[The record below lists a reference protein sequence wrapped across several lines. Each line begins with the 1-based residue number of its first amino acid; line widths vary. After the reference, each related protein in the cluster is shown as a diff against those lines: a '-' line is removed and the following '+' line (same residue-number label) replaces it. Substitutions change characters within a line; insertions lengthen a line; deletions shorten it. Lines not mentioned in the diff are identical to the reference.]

1 MPLYNYR
8 AVTRDGRNVE
18 GAYEGKDKKEII
30 TKIRNADQMPIEIT
44 EASQS
49 KDIKDLQLTNKV
61 KTKDI
66 AIFCRQ
72 FYTMLNSG
80 VTIVSCLDILRKQT
94 ESKKLSKVLNHVYE
108 DVLTGSSF
116 SDSVKR
122 YEDVFPSLL
131 VNMIEAGEV
140 SGNLDNIM
148 DRMATHYEKEYK
160 INNKVKGAMAYPM
173 VLSGLSIIIVVFLLT
188 FIMPTF
194 TGMFE
199 DSGVPLPTPTRILLG
214 ISDSLQ
220 NYWYIFIVVI
230 GSLVYATIKYTSTK
244 QGKLLVDSTKLKIPI
259 IKGVTSKI
267 ITSRFSRTLSTL
279 MISGVPLIESL
290 DIVSRIVGNSLVEK
304 GILDAKEDVRKGTS
318 LSTPL
323 QKISA
328 FPPML
333 IQMLE
338 IGEESGS
345 LDDILEKTA
354 NFYDDEVEV
363 AIQQMTTMLEP
374 LMIVVMALVIGFIVI
389 SMMLP
394 MFDMMNTIDV

>member
-148 DRMATHYEKEYK
+148 DRMSTHYEKEYK

-214 ISDSLQ
+214 ISDSLK

-394 MFDMMNTIDV
+394 MFDMMNTINP

>member
-8 AVTRDGRNVE
+8 AVARDGRNIE
-18 GAYEGKDKKEII
+18 GAYEGKDKQDVIN
-30 TKIRNADQMPIEIT
+30 KIRNANQIPIEIT

-49 KDIKDLQLTNKV
+49 KDIKDLQFTSKV
-61 KTKDI
+61 NTKDI

-94 ESKKLSKVLNHVYE
+94 ESKKLRNVLNQVYE

-148 DRMATHYEKEYK
+148 DRMSMHYEKEYR

-173 VLSGLSIIIVVFLLT
+173 VLGGLSIIVVIFLLT

-199 DSGVPLPTPTRILLG
+199 DSGVKLPIPTRILLG
-214 ISDSLQ
+214 ISDTLKS
-220 NYWYIFIVVI
+220 YWYVFIALI
-230 GSLVYATIKYTSTK
+230 GLIVYLIIKYTSTK
-244 QGKLLVDSTKLKIPI
+244 QGKMFIDSTKLKIPI
-259 IKGVTSKI
+259 VKGVTTKI

-279 MISGVPLIESL
+279 MMSGVPLIQAL
-290 DIVSRIVGNSLVEK
+290 DIVSRIVGNSLVEQ
-304 GILDAKEDVRKGTS
+304 GILNAKEDVRKGTS

-323 QKISA
+323 EKISA

-333 IQMLE
+333 IQMIE

-363 AIQQMTTMLEP
+363 AIQKMTTMLEP
-374 LMIVVMALVIGFIVI
+374 LMIVLMSLVIGFIVI
-389 SMMLP
+389 SMVLP
-394 MFDMMNTIDV
+394 MFDMMNTIE

>member
-148 DRMATHYEKEYK
+148 DRMSTHYEKEYK

-333 IQMLE
+333 IQMIE

-363 AIQQMTTMLEP
+363 AIQKMTTMLEP

-394 MFDMMNTIDV
+394 MFDMMNTINP

>member
-1 MPLYNYR
+1 
-8 AVTRDGRNVE
+8 
-18 GAYEGKDKKEII
+18 
-30 TKIRNADQMPIEIT
+30 
-44 EASQS
+44 
-49 KDIKDLQLTNKV
+49 
-61 KTKDI
+61 
-66 AIFCRQ
+66 
-72 FYTMLNSG
+72 
-80 VTIVSCLDILRKQT
+80 
-94 ESKKLSKVLNHVYE
+94 
-108 DVLTGSSF
+108 
-116 SDSVKR
+116 
-122 YEDVFPSLL
+122 
-131 VNMIEAGEV
+131 
-140 SGNLDNIM
+140 
-148 DRMATHYEKEYK
+148 
-160 INNKVKGAMAYPM
+160 
-173 VLSGLSIIIVVFLLT
+173 
-188 FIMPTF
+188 MPTF

-394 MFDMMNTIDV
+394 MFDMMNTINP

>member
-148 DRMATHYEKEYK
+148 DRMSTHYEKEYK

-363 AIQQMTTMLEP
+363 AIQKMTTMIEP
-374 LMIVVMALVIGFIVI
+374 LMIVAMSLIIGFIVI

-394 MFDMMNTIDV
+394 MFDMMNTIQ